1 MGLPAGGTDGGY
13 LHRDGKIDLSRL
25 ELLMRALGRAE
36 DKIFVERHEKRAEK
50 AGHYD
55 SKRKRLEDHQGKL
68 TAQQQCVVLPHS
80 THLVTLRI
88 TRSPRAHS
96 LSCQRDALF
105 CQAHSLLA
113 DPTFYDSLA
122 TSHANY

>member
-68 TAQQQCVVLPHS
+68 TAQQQCVVLARS
-80 THLVTLRI
+80 TSLLYALHVRHVPTHCHANATLSSAKP
-88 TRSPRAHS
+88 TLCS
-96 LSCQRDALF
+96 LIPLPTT
-105 CQAHSLLA
+105 HSLLTT
-113 DPTFYDSLA
+113 P
-122 TSHANY
+122 NY